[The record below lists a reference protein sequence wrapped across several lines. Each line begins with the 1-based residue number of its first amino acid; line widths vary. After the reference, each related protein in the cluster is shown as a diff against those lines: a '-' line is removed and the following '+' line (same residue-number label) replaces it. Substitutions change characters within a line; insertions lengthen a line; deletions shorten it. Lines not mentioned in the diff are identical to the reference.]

1 MNKTINGIQSF
12 LPELFPENF
21 GNYLEVE
28 NYRKNLFLMCCSM
41 KITVENISANI
52 KKLSSNDKLTC
63 TEESAQSVGDLKVF
77 NTENETMINIS
88 YLIEPIHEEDE
99 FISSDS
105 FLQLRQGLMNFPN
118 GRENLCIPVDENDN
132 LSIIAYTLNTQEY
145 HDKVVSAINGSDD
158 LVEITESDKV
168 SCLHFEHVFTNFFED
183 ELSQHS
189 YRDDI
194 TKLYGN
200 HITIAV
206 TFYFAKQFHFV
217 RNFTFLTEKEIILSL
232 SKSEVTS
239 SQLGKSKALFKF
251 SSDRRF
257 LTKILDEKRFQ
268 MFLDMAPSY
277 FRHIYMTF
285 NHSMPSCLVKIIG
298 AYKIQ
303 IKNHTTG
310 KTRNE

>member
-1 MNKTINGIQSF
+1 
-12 LPELFPENF
+12 
-21 GNYLEVE
+21 
-28 NYRKNLFLMCCSM
+28 M

-183 ELSQHS
+183 ELCQHS

-194 TKLYGN
+194 T
-200 HITIAV
+200 
-206 TFYFAKQFHFV
+206 
-217 RNFTFLTEKEIILSL
+217 LSL